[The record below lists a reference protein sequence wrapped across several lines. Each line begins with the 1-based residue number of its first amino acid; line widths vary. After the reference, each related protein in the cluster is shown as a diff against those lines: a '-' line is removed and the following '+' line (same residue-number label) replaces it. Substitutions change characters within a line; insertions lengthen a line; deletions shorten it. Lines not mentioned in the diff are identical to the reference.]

1 VDPLVFGLIALA
13 AVMHVTWNVIVK
25 TAGDPLRAATVGN
38 VAAALVMAPVA
49 AVGWWVTGRP
59 TIPTEALLLGAASGL
74 VQGTYLLTLS
84 EAYARGG
91 LSLVYPL
98 ARGSGTLLAVVLGVV
113 VLGERLGAG
122 GYLGVA
128 LLLVG
133 LLALQRPWRLV
144 ALLRRVGAS
153 QALAGSAVP
162 WALGTGS
169 LIAVYSAIDRT
180 GSRLVEPWFYAGLL
194 WTGMA
199 ATLLVALRIRARMG
213 IVAGPA
219 LSGDGRRL
227 AVVGGLMALATYFM
241 ILVAYRLAPLTAVVP
256 LRESAVVL
264 ASAWGALRLGE
275 ATGRREIAGRLAA
288 SVVIVGGAVLLALS
302 RAG

>member
-1 VDPLVFGLIALA
+1 VDPRVFGLVALA

-25 TAGDPLRAATVGN
+25 TAGDPLRAATWGN
-38 VAAALVMAPVA
+38 VAAACVIGPIALAGWLATGAPA
-49 AVGWWVTGRP
+49 
-59 TIPTEALLLGAASGL
+59 IPFEALALGGASGL

-84 EAYARGG
+84 EAYRRGG

-122 GYLGVA
+122 GYVGV
-128 LLLVG
+128 LLLLGG

-144 ALLRRVGAS
+144 ALLRTVGAGGAVS
-153 QALAGSAVP
+153 GSAVP

-169 LIAVYSAIDRT
+169 LIAIYSAIDRT
-180 GSRLVEPWFYAGLL
+180 GSRLVEPWLYAGIL
-194 WTGMA
+194 WIGMA
-199 ATLLVALRIRARMG
+199 TTLLISLRVRAAMG
-213 IVAGPA
+213 VVPGPA

-227 AVVGGLMALATYFM
+227 AVTGGLMALATYFL

-275 ATGRREIAGRLAA
+275 ASGRRDVAYRVAA
-288 SVVIVGGAVLLALS
+288 SVLIVTGAVLLALS
-302 RAG
+302 RTG